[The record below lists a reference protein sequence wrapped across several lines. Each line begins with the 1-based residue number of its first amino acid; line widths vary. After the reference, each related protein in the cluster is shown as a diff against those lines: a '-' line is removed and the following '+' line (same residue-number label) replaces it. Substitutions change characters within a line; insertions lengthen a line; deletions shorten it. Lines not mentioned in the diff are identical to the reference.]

1 MMKWRK
7 YFLIEYSPGDKTEII
22 ASTGDCYLST
32 GSYAYRPNIEWIC
45 IDCRVIN
52 NENYYLSLKGY
63 DFAHYYPPYLIREGW
78 GRGTKGI
85 KIKEIGKDMYDELLG
100 GALFN

>member
-1 MMKWRK
+1 MIKWKK
-7 YFLIEYSPGDKTEII
+7 YFLIEYTPGDKTEII
-22 ASTGDCYLST
+22 ASMGDCYLST

-45 IDCRVIN
+45 MDCREIN
-52 NENYYLSLKGY
+52 NENYLSLKGY
-63 DFAHYYPPYLIREGW
+63 EFAQHYPPYLIREGW